1 MVTIQI
7 DKSNKCNGDYS
18 LYISFPYE
26 QQIVD
31 IMRNQP
37 IRYWHAQAKQWEL
50 PLKSFENLQQQ
61 LQNYKLNIIDS
72 QNILSNS
79 NFNRFD
85 R

>member
-26 QQIVD
+26 QRIVD

-37 IRYWHAQAKQWEL
+37 IRYWHTEIKQWEL
-50 PLKSFENLQQQ
+50 PLKSFNNLKQQ
-61 LQNYKLNIIDS
+61 LQDYKLNIVDS
-72 QNILSNS
+72 QNILSNFD
-79 NFNRFD
+79 FNRLNK
-85 R
+85 